1 MKKVLIRS
9 LMEMLLVLLF
19 SINVFAAYE
28 APVRFADVYNYGDK
42 VYTIEFWGTNG
53 GITYKGANTDISNL
67 PENIWDE
74 GSWSNIYS
82 FCCYNDKI
90 YYLKGEDASIV
101 VPASI
106 YSCNMDGS
114 GITILADNASN
125 FSNVYIVDNILYYD
139 AYTTPEWDMDYYN
152 GYYGGIYSINLEN
165 LSWQKISDKKYADL
179 WYCDGD
185 YVYYKIGHEGPCYA
199 TSTDGTKTL
208 YVSQW
213 CDEFLEDVY
222 VKGNLTYYV
231 KNGDLYVRNKNGW
244 GDRWLAKVPSGQFVS
259 VSSVTDNNIYCTNF
273 VPNYSPSNS
282 DNAGYT
288 YVYEI
293 AK

>member
-1 MKKVLIRS
+1 MKIIEVQGLTKIYKAHKSTLKALENVSFSVNKGEFVAITGPS
-9 LMEMLLVLLF
+9 GSGKSTLM
-19 SINVFAAYE
+19 
-28 APVRFADVYNYGDK
+28 
-42 VYTIEFWGTNG
+42 
-53 GITYKGANTDISNL
+53 
-67 PENIWDE
+67 NILGCLDRQ
-74 GSWSNIYS
+74 S
-82 FCCYNDKI
+82 FGM
-90 YYLKGEDASIV
+90 YYLKGEDASII